1 MPENVRRKFFTEL
14 EQYINSEP
22 KKVFASV
29 LMADGGL
36 RTSEAAGVLPQQL
49 LEEDGRI
56 TVPVLYQEKQGIQT
70 AILKTD
76 NAYRLEPLSYWGS
89 DLVRRCCK
97 QIGNVSD
104 DRVLVTAK
112 ELSAWILRLL
122 RKCGCDDMYMQSVQ
136 NAQSQEP
143 ETDKD
148 GHAVYDIAAYVLRRD
163 RTDRWRNCCGLTCD
177 PDGESEL
184 DYMLGHQTPYKRR
197 KINMRLP
204 EQRKALAEKLE
215 RYVYSNIISRN
226 PALKPIEVEHGKD
239 IDLTP
244 YPHIRIQNNGDE
256 PLNIHIDAEAMEG
269 SEMIDLLYPNGALQG
284 KVTVRSI
291 NTGGVR
297 ISRPIIGQSGLYI
310 KGDDTNG

>member
-1 MPENVRRKFFTEL
+1 
-14 EQYINSEP
+14 
-22 KKVFASV
+22 
-29 LMADGGL
+29 
-36 RTSEAAGVLPQQL
+36 
-49 LEEDGRI
+49 
-56 TVPVLYQEKQGIQT
+56 
-70 AILKTD
+70 
-76 NAYRLEPLSYWGS
+76 
-89 DLVRRCCK
+89 
-97 QIGNVSD
+97 
-104 DRVLVTAK
+104 
-112 ELSAWILRLL
+112 
-122 RKCGCDDMYMQSVQ
+122 
-136 NAQSQEP
+136 
-143 ETDKD
+143 
-148 GHAVYDIAAYVLRRD
+148 
-163 RTDRWRNCCGLTCD
+163 
-177 PDGESEL
+177 
-184 DYMLGHQTPYKRR
+184 
-197 KINMRLP
+197 MRLP
-204 EQRKALAEKLE
+204 EQRKSLAEKLE